1 MERDTIVS
9 MVNIMKSYNAII
21 TRNGETVKE
30 IHSNDSLYCW
40 KQIKKYF
47 YDSYGNKYLDKRNGI
62 LHITF
67 GMNEKERSLEELQE
81 ACWINGHYV
90 H

>member
-1 MERDTIVS
+1 M
-9 MVNIMKSYNAII
+9 MNKSYNAII

-30 IHSNDSLYCW
+30 VHSNDSLYCW
-40 KQIKKYF
+40 KQIQKYF
-47 YDSYGNKYLDKRNGI
+47 CDSYGNAYLDRRNDK
-62 LHITF
+62 LCITF

-81 ACWINGHYV
+81 ACWRNGHIV